1 MMRKAI
7 FLLLVSFLAVSAA
20 GCVTAKKVVR
30 ERVDQNLSGNQG
42 YLQGASS
49 EPTRPRAKDR
59 EYIDVKIEL
68 PMWNELNTR
77 GPKQK
82 AKVERTKDTSAGGN
96 RGYIMSNR
104 GFEEELPPIS
114 EKTRSS
120 AYEEVVESRV
130 IDEDTAG
137 WAERIE
143 EEIFI
148 PSYQEYKVKKG
159 DTLSHVSKD
168 FYGKASKWTII
179 YEANSD
185 KIKDPSKLKPG
196 IVLIIPDLEEAESRY
211 IK

>member
-1 MMRKAI
+1 MRKAI
-7 FLLLVSFLAVSAA
+7 FLLLVSFLAVSAT

-49 EPTRPRAKDR
+49 EPTAPRAKDR

-68 PMWNELNTR
+68 PMWNELNTK

-82 AKVERTKDTSAGGN
+82 AEIERRKNTSVGGN
-96 RGYIMSNR
+96 RGYIMSSE
-104 GFEEELPPIS
+104 GFEEELPPVS
-114 EKTRSS
+114 GRSRS
-120 AYEEVVESRV
+120 QAYEEVVEY
-130 IDEDTAG
+130 EDIGEGEAG
-137 WAERIE
+137 IIE

-159 DTLSHVSKD
+159 DTLSHISKD

-185 KIKDPSKLKPG
+185 KIKDPSRLKPG
-196 IVLIIPDLEEAESRY
+196 VVLIIPDLEEAESRY

>member
-1 MMRKAI
+1 MRKAI
-7 FLLLVSFLAVSAA
+7 FLLLVSFLAVSAT

-42 YLQGASS
+42 YLQGTPS
-49 EPTRPRAKDR
+49 EPTTQRAKDR

-68 PMWNELNTR
+68 PMWNELNTK

-82 AKVERTKDTSAGGN
+82 AKIERTKDTSLGGN
-96 RGYIMSNR
+96 RGYLMSGE

-114 EKTRSS
+114 GRRRSQ
-120 AYEEVVESRV
+120 AYEEDVEY
-130 IDEDTAG
+130 EDVGAG
-137 WAERIE
+137 EVGMIE

-159 DTLSHVSKD
+159 DTLSHISKD